1 MFDKG
6 PLMPFFNN
14 RSMDDWLKSFEKFVN
29 KGLTQFEQYADQLS
43 FEVETEETPEDY
55 RIYANL
61 NEYNPEDI
69 QIEVLNQG
77 LQIKAQREEFRSMKN
92 KRTGHFQERKATKRT
107 ERFVQLPCMFRN
119 EDIKAQY
126 TNGILMI
133 TVNKNGA
140 GMMNPTVPIEVTNEN
155 QNSGNGTNSAGSN
168 NNSTNRRNKSN
179 IKNNNVNNTGN
190 TNNNGSGFET

>member
-1 MFDKG
+1 
-6 PLMPFFNN
+6 
-14 RSMDDWLKSFEKFVN
+14 MDDWLKSFEKFVN

-43 FEVETEETPEDY
+43 FEVDIEETPQDY

-61 NEYNPEDI
+61 KEYQPDDI

-107 ERFVQLPCMFRN
+107 ERFVQLPFMFRN

-126 TNGILMI
+126 TNGTLMI
-133 TVNKNGA
+133 TVNKNDG

-155 QNSGNGTNSAGSN
+155 QNSGNRTNSAGSN

-179 IKNNNVNNTGN
+179 IKNNNINNTVN
-190 TNNNGSGFET
+190 PNNNGSGFET